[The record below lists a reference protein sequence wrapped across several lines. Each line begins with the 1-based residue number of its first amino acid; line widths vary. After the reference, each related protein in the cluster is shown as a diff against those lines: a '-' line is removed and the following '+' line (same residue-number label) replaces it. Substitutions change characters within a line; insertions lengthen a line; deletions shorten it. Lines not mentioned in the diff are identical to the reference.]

1 MKDFLTSL
9 NKTAT
14 LTKIKRPF
22 SALPKVWIG
31 FIIAGVFLLVELIG
45 GASGYDMD
53 DLLVYLIAIGL
64 VGMVYWL
71 FCVHRFHKILREMN
85 KDYEISPGAAV
96 GYHFLP
102 FYNFYWI
109 FKWPMEFSN
118 TINAQG
124 AVKMAH
130 GALLGVLLLIAL
142 LINRFFDGAVGMTFI
157 FGIGTYMASVLRK
170 QIQSPISVL
179 PEEIQT
185 EVKETGVWPTQKADL
200 IKSLSWNERPVLD
213 GLISVDC
220 PDCKEKKSFKVESF
234 RPFSS
239 ERPEGLVLTEDVVNF
254 VSGGNRF
261 LSGALGFVIAIIIVV
276 IIELALQVRRH
287 NFFFTVIGV
296 IIWKFIQAMLEG
308 VFNKQI
314 PVWTYTC
321 CGCEKKIFIASNGSD
336 VLLGEVKEK
345 KETASKPESKI
356 IAEPVTEDKSLS
368 SGGESPVPAVL
379 SQLQETEPQ
388 DALPDTVPTA
398 FTETLVAPTK
408 NLDAGSVFAGRYLI
422 LEELGKGGMGNVYKA
437 FDKEVEEK
445 IALKTIKHEIAA
457 DEKVIQRF
465 RNELKIARKISHK
478 NVCRM
483 FDLGREEDTYYIV
496 MEYVSGED
504 LKSSV
509 RRMGPLTTG
518 KVLGFATE
526 ICEGLAEAH
535 RLGIVHRDLKPQNIM
550 IDRDGI
556 ARIMDF
562 GIARSQELKGMT
574 ENGSTIGTPEY
585 MSPEQVEGEDI
596 DQRSDIYS
604 MGVILYE
611 MVTGRTPFEGKTP
624 MSVAMKHVTEKP
636 KEPRGL
642 NIQISESLSRVIM
655 KCIEKDKA
663 RRYQSALDLLY
674 ALKEIE
680 RGIPAIERVKP
691 ARRPITSREITVSF
705 SIRRFLIPVAAVL
718 GAVIIGGGVWYFVLR
733 PERSKPA
740 LPGTIPTKEGI
751 LATAYESLR
760 DKDYSAALD
769 QFNKVLEINPE
780 DPDVR
785 LNIAIILKEQG
796 KIEEAIQ
803 EFERVIALDEE
814 DPRSYRQLGE
824 IFEQRQD
831 LEKGVFYYKK
841 YLSVATASESAD
853 VNEIYRKVEGME
865 ARLWPEG
872 GEEAQ
877 SVTAEKS
884 VVTEE
889 ERSKRV
895 EREESEVDLSQRLDA
910 GISAFNQERY
920 DQSINMMKEILR
932 LDPNNSQAKSY
943 LTRARQEKA
952 KQLKKQEIG
961 RGVSLAQVAY
971 ERGDYEGCLNQVEK
985 VLRLD
990 PENAE
995 AKKYSDLAEQIVAPK
1010 KMRDIVNGYIQS
1022 LNNKELV
1029 SFYENT
1035 CSSELF
1041 QRIKGDTELISN
1053 LYQSF
1058 RSVASNIKIQLMEN
1072 NRAEVSF
1079 SNIITGIPVSE
1090 EQRQVVF
1097 EGTYIWEMKKQGE
1110 TWKIIGLST
1119 QTAGKNR

>member
-1 MKDFLTSL
+1 
-9 NKTAT
+9 
-14 LTKIKRPF
+14 
-22 SALPKVWIG
+22 
-31 FIIAGVFLLVELIG
+31 
-45 GASGYDMD
+45 
-53 DLLVYLIAIGL
+53 
-64 VGMVYWL
+64 
-71 FCVHRFHKILREMN
+71 
-85 KDYEISPGAAV
+85 
-96 GYHFLP
+96 
-102 FYNFYWI
+102 
-109 FKWPMEFSN
+109 
-118 TINAQG
+118 
-124 AVKMAH
+124 
-130 GALLGVLLLIAL
+130 
-142 LINRFFDGAVGMTFI
+142 
-157 FGIGTYMASVLRK
+157 
-170 QIQSPISVL
+170 
-179 PEEIQT
+179 
-185 EVKETGVWPTQKADL
+185 
-200 IKSLSWNERPVLD
+200 
-213 GLISVDC
+213 
-220 PDCKEKKSFKVESF
+220 
-234 RPFSS
+234 
-239 ERPEGLVLTEDVVNF
+239 
-254 VSGGNRF
+254 
-261 LSGALGFVIAIIIVV
+261 
-276 IIELALQVRRH
+276 
-287 NFFFTVIGV
+287 
-296 IIWKFIQAMLEG
+296 
-308 VFNKQI
+308 
-314 PVWTYTC
+314 
-321 CGCEKKIFIASNGSD
+321 
-336 VLLGEVKEK
+336 
-345 KETASKPESKI
+345 
-356 IAEPVTEDKSLS
+356 
-368 SGGESPVPAVL
+368 
-379 SQLQETEPQ
+379 
-388 DALPDTVPTA
+388 
-398 FTETLVAPTK
+398 
-408 NLDAGSVFAGRYLI
+408 
-422 LEELGKGGMGNVYKA
+422 
-437 FDKEVEEK
+437 
-445 IALKTIKHEIAA
+445 
-457 DEKVIQRF
+457 
-465 RNELKIARKISHK
+465 
-478 NVCRM
+478 
-483 FDLGREEDTYYIV
+483 
-496 MEYVSGED
+496 
-504 LKSSV
+504 
-509 RRMGPLTTG
+509 
-518 KVLGFATE
+518 
-526 ICEGLAEAH
+526 
-535 RLGIVHRDLKPQNIM
+535 
-550 IDRDGI
+550 
-556 ARIMDF
+556 
-562 GIARSQELKGMT
+562 
-574 ENGSTIGTPEY
+574 
-585 MSPEQVEGEDI
+585 
-596 DQRSDIYS
+596 

-740 LPGTIPTKEGI
+740 LPGTILTKGGI

-785 LNIAIILKEQG
+785 LNIAIILKGLG
-796 KIEEAIQ
+796 KIEEAVQ

-865 ARLWPEG
+865 ARLQPAS
-872 GEEAQ
+872 EEETQ
-877 SVTAEKS
+877 SVAAEK
-884 VVTEE
+884 VKP
-889 ERSKRV
+889 KRV
-895 EREESEVDLSQRLDA
+895 EREEPEVDLSQRLDA

-920 DQSINMMKEILR
+920 DQSISMMKEILR

-1079 SNIITGIPVSE
+1079 SNIITGIPVSG

-1097 EGTYIWEMKKQGE
+1097 EGTYIWEMEKQGE